1 MELADREGILA
12 LSMRSLAGE
21 LGVEAMSLYHH
32 VERKEDLLAG
42 IAELVMAEIELPE
55 GRTVAWRDAVR
66 RMAVSYHAALRRHPW
81 IHEIRTPPSRVG
93 RGTLRYMEWLLGTL
107 RQAGFSALMTHHAY
121 HILDSHIIGSA
132 MWEAGIVSA
141 LSKRSLDDLARTF
154 LGSIPITEYPYVHEH
169 TQQHLGKITKG
180 DKHPFE
186 LGLDLILDG
195 LDGLRDER
203 VEVDQGGRG

>member
-1 MELADREGILA
+1 MELADRDGISA
-12 LSMRSLAGE
+12 LSMRSLARE

-42 IAELVMAEIELPE
+42 IAGLVMDEIELPE
-55 GRTVAWRDAVR
+55 SRPAAWHDAVR

-81 IHEIRTPPSRVG
+81 MHEIRTPPSRVG
-93 RGTLRYMEWLLGTL
+93 SGTLRYMEWLLGTL
-107 RQAGFSALMTHHAY
+107 RQAGFSARLTHHAY

-132 MWEAGIVSA
+132 MWEAGIVTA

-154 LGSIPITEYPYVHEH
+154 LGSIPIAEYPYVHEH
-169 TQQHLGKITKG
+169 AQQHLGKITKG

-203 VEVDQGGRG
+203 GEVDQGGRG